1 MTKSQLRSRLRKII
15 SHLDEIISSVPEQ
28 AVGLPVLKKCRENI
42 QRVLIQLNSRKV
54 KINLPAVLPKV
65 YRLIDCLHFFI
76 FGKEK

>member
-15 SHLDEIISSVPEQ
+15 SHLDEIVSSVPEQ
-28 AVGLPVLKKCRENI
+28 AVGLSVLKKNREDI

-65 YRLIDCLHFFI
+65 CRLIDCLHFFI